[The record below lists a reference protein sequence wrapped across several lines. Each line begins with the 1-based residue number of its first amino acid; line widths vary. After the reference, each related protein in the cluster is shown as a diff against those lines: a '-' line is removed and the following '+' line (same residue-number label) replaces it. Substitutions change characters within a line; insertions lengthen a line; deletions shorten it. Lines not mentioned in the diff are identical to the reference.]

1 MDTPWD
7 GKLPKSEEEKKN
19 LCLFLKLK
27 SELGTTL
34 NEQKFSK
41 KEISSP
47 SACKLRITFEGQE
60 ELISKRGIRRLR
72 KNGNLLNLGM
82 KTVILSPSTSMI
94 KERLLTEWLR
104 LLDDFIF
111 IQAIPEAELSK
122 QV

>member
-1 MDTPWD
+1 MP
-7 GKLPKSEEEKKN
+7 
-19 LCLFLKLK
+19 FLTFR

-72 KNGNLLNLGM
+72 KDRNLLNFGM
-82 KTVILSPSTSMI
+82 KTDILSPSSSMI
-94 KERLLTEWLR
+94 KKDSFPNGKVYWMMSSS
-104 LLDDFIF
+104 
-111 IQAIPEAELSK
+111 SK
-122 QV
+122 QYQRLNFPNRFKG